1 MGPRPLLLYTT
12 WEVLYMI
19 SDQCSYLYRRW
30 RFRRPSSLD
39 ILIRVMT
46 DILCWWQRKG
56 THILAFRHGATTWV
70 KEIILVC
77 NVTAR
82 QRSFHWCVY
91 LSTGEGVPCEHYPWC
106 IGPLHSPSPQPWPP
120 GQGPSSMPPLTSSE
134 LMWQG
139 PGPPASDIC
148 WPSLDTCSNLFTS
161 GPTLTSADIWWQW
174 LLNHLWSAEAGGYA
188 PTGVRMLLLECIC
201 ITCLWCCFF
210 FSVQILVSLL
220 ESSQL
225 TCNAV
230 VQIHPVQL
238 ITSNYIR
245 RKVVVLTGCSL

>member
-82 QRSFHWCVY
+82 QRSFRWCVY

-106 IGPLHSPSPQPWPP
+106 VRSHYTEPSPAEPTPDMGPVAPPNMESYRFPLSQPLRHVPTFCTQRYW
-120 GQGPSSMPPLTSSE
+120 GHYNTLAPS
-134 LMWQG
+134 
-139 PGPPASDIC
+139 
-148 WPSLDTCSNLFTS
+148 
-161 GPTLTSADIWWQW
+161 
-174 LLNHLWSAEAGGYA
+174 
-188 PTGVRMLLLECIC
+188 V
-201 ITCLWCCFF
+201 
-210 FSVQILVSLL
+210 FS
-220 ESSQL
+220 
-225 TCNAV
+225 CA
-230 VQIHPVQL
+230 
-238 ITSNYIR
+238 
-245 RKVVVLTGCSL
+245 

>member
-12 WEVLYMI
+12 WEVLYMV

-56 THILAFRHGATTWV
+56 THILPFRHGSTTQV

-82 QRSFHWCVY
+82 QRSFRWCVY

-106 IGPLHSPSPQPWPP
+106 IGPLYSPSPQPWTPGLVLLPP
-120 GQGPSSMPPLTSSE
+120 SHTYIMGPHVT
-134 LMWQG
+134 G
-139 PGPPASDIC
+139 PRSPCQWHLLAITG
-148 WPSLDTCSNLFTS
+148 SLFK
-161 GPTLTSADIWWQW
+161 
-174 LLNHLWSAEAGGYA
+174 
-188 PTGVRMLLLECIC
+188 
-201 ITCLWCCFF
+201 
-210 FSVQILVSLL
+210 LVHFR
-220 ESSQL
+220 
-225 TCNAV
+225 T
-230 VQIHPVQL
+230 HPQ
-238 ITSNYIR
+238 
-245 RKVVVLTGCSL
+245 